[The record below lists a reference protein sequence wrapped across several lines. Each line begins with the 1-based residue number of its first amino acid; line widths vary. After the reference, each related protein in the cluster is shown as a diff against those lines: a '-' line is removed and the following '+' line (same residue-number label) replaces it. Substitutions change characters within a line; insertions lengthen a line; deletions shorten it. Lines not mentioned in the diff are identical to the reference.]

1 MYKKLLSLLCVAAI
15 LASMPF
21 AVSVSADTV
30 ALCGVTDRAEYKNAG
45 YNTQITITFNKEIT
59 STGSEINAA
68 ASLVKYGTSETAGN
82 VKTKLERDKK
92 TLNVYLEGCTL
103 AANTKY
109 TLSFAG
115 IKSGMETAD
124 VSVNISTGS
133 INENKYVYENFE
145 GYAKGE
151 NWTDKTNGVPDNAWI
166 MTPTYSGAGL
176 KKTDSSLES
185 FPSVKGASISSS
197 THSVSGSYTNAYSD
211 LTVDVRQDPTNAA
224 NNVLYY
230 DAGNQQGY
238 DGNLYIRLVKK
249 PCDGAAS
256 VAVPTSAKLV
266 HGFKVYVPADGYS
279 YYTNDYNIGKK
290 NLFGV
295 ISNEGNYSDTY
306 TNSMLY
312 IDANRKLSFRRGKDG
327 PNYRYQTLEADTWYD
342 IKYVANAS
350 IGTYDI
356 YMNGTKIAE
365 NVEKNKDL
373 TSYYGLAMA
382 IAPVYNADGKSPKM
396 YYDDLK
402 SYILENLT
410 AADGTTANKNKFSA
424 SSDKVIINFSSEI
437 DQNTLNDAL
446 TVKKA
451 DGTAVNPAW
460 NVEWKDNGTTAVIS
474 FADGLDAETAY
485 SLTLSNALKDIFG
498 QTLSNA
504 SAFSVNFTTG
514 FVPAQQQYLINDN
527 FEDIPEG
534 NWIGSGYPTGVT
546 DSVWWVAAGTNG
558 NSGDNKDNATLKYS
572 DGTTLTDAE
581 IGVTASPDGSTNK
594 VFKYSSGTINADSI
608 KSYRVVRRING
619 TNGFTVDRSKQLVA
633 KYKIWFEN
641 NVPAALGTTE
651 KRTQKIPE
659 FATSASGVDTAM
671 QTNVRAVAAS
681 DGTIDNSKVKLYHQR
696 YNATG
701 TIDTGKWA
709 ELTYVITPAAEN
721 DTTGKMK
728 YSIYLDGKP
737 LLTDFASDENALASD
752 ATSRYKLYGFKF
764 NIIPEKGITTSGTMY
779 IDDLQMYQTPA
790 FTTATSLSGLVST
803 AEPITV
809 NFNNA
814 ICSDQ
819 YDKTTKTV
827 VPFDNSFVSIVTADN
842 DAVIG
847 HPSVKLIDG
856 GYGVELDIS
865 ELNLTKGKEYKVVF
879 SDDLRDVSY
888 QSFVQ
893 PATDLTFTP
902 SDSND
907 VYLSE
912 IADPTVAATSVTTAF
927 KISNPTTET
936 KSIWYAV
943 AVYGDYNE
951 LIGITSLDPKNPL
964 QLGGGQE
971 TENILIAV
979 SAASGADFT
988 TSAKKVKIFLWDDCV
1003 DMNPYGEAE
1012 VFNYTK

>member
-1 MYKKLLSLLCVAAI
+1 MYKKLLSLLCVTAI
-15 LASMPF
+15 LAATPF
-21 AVSVSADTV
+21 AVPVSADTT

-59 STGSEINAA
+59 STDAEINTA
-68 ASLVKYGTSETAGN
+68 ASLVKYGTAETAGN
-82 VKTKLERDKK
+82 VKTKLESDKK
-92 TLNVYLEGCTL
+92 TLNVYLEGCNL

-109 TLSFAG
+109 TLSFTG
-115 IKSGMETAD
+115 IESGDDTAN

-151 NWTDKTNGVPDNAWI
+151 NWTDKEKGIPDNTWM
-166 MTPTYSGAGL
+166 MTPTYNGGSL
-176 KKTDSSLES
+176 KKTDSSTES

-197 THSVSGSYTNAYSD
+197 THNVSGSYTNAYSD
-211 LTVDVRQDPTNAA
+211 LTVDVRQDPTDAA

-249 PCDGAAS
+249 PNDGAVS
-256 VAVPTSAKLV
+256 VAVPTTAKLV

-312 IDANRKLSFRRGKDG
+312 VDSNGKLSFRRGKDS

-350 IGTYDI
+350 TGTYDI
-356 YMNGTKIAE
+356 YVNGTKIA
-365 NVEKNKDL
+365 
-373 TSYYGLAMA
+373 
-382 IAPVYNADGKSPKM
+382 
-396 YYDDLK
+396 
-402 SYILENLT
+402 
-410 AADGTTANKNKFSA
+410 
-424 SSDKVIINFSSEI
+424 
-437 DQNTLNDAL
+437 
-446 TVKKA
+446 
-451 DGTAVNPAW
+451 
-460 NVEWKDNGTTAVIS
+460 
-474 FADGLDAETAY
+474 
-485 SLTLSNALKDIFG
+485 
-498 QTLSNA
+498 
-504 SAFSVNFTTG
+504 
-514 FVPAQQQYLINDN
+514 
-527 FEDIPEG
+527 
-534 NWIGSGYPTGVT
+534 
-546 DSVWWVAAGTNG
+546 DST
-558 NSGDNKDNATLKYS
+558 
-572 DGTTLTDAE
+572 
-581 IGVTASPDGSTNK
+581 
-594 VFKYSSGTINADSI
+594 

-641 NVPAALGTTE
+641 NVPAALGTAE
-651 KRTQKIPE
+651 KRSQKIPE
-659 FATSASGVDTAM
+659 FATSASGLDTAM

-681 DGTIDNSKVKLYHQR
+681 DGTIDNSKVKLQHQR
-696 YNATG
+696 FNGTG

-709 ELTYVITPAAEN
+709 ELTYIITPAAEN

-737 LLTDFASDENALASD
+737 LLTDFASDENVWASD
-752 ATSRYKLYGFKF
+752 TTNRYKLYGFKF
-764 NIIPEKGITTSGTMY
+764 NIMPEANIKESGTMY
-779 IDDLQMYQTPA
+779 IDDLQMYQTPS

-809 NFNNA
+809 YFNNA
-814 ICSDQ
+814 ICAEQ
-819 YDKTTKTV
+819 YDKTTKTI
-827 VPFDNSFVSIVTADN
+827 VPFDSSFVNVVSDSG
-842 DAVIG
+842 AVIG
-847 HPSVKLIDG
+847 HPSVSLIDG

-865 ELNLTKGKEYKVVF
+865 ALNLTKGNSYKIVF

-893 PATDLTFTP
+893 PATALTFTP

-912 IADPTVAATSVTTAF
+912 IADPTVAAASVTAAL

-936 KSIWYAV
+936 KSVWYAV

-964 QLGGGQE
+964 NLAGGQE
-971 TENILIAV
+971 TENISIAV
-979 SAASGADFT
+979 SAASGVDFT
-988 TSAKKVKIFLWDDCV
+988 TAAKKVKIFLWDDCV

-1012 VFNYTK
+1012 VFSYTK